1 MATPT
6 AGKPSWLRQRFATR
20 LRRANPGGKTL
31 NNMKK
36 HFVYILQS
44 VKDKKFY
51 TGLSNNID
59 RRIREHQLGLVKSTK
74 NRRPLKLIHLETFGS
89 KKEATK
95 REKFLKSGQGREILK
110 TLKLNEA
117 PWPSG

>member
-1 MATPT
+1 MIMYSRRHGHAYGGQAKLVKA
-6 AGKPSWLRQRFATR
+6 AGLNLGRE
-20 LRRANPGGKTL
+20 TL

-44 VKDKKFY
+44 VKDKNFY

-89 KKEATK
+89 KKEAAK

-110 TLKLNEA
+110 KLKLK
-117 PWPSG
+117 